1 MKKILC
7 CLLTVA
13 ILLSLSTT
21 AFAAD
26 SQIAEDGL
34 SSTSTINYVVDDS
47 YIIIIPE
54 SINANYEYTFTADMM
69 RISDNHQ
76 VNVYCTELKD
86 GGYITLTNDSGETV
100 DFTFNNM
107 QGANCVAA
115 FTKGQTTSSFSIFG
129 GVVNDFDKS
138 AGSYTGTATFTVR
151 LVSVG
156 DYNSY

>member
-1 MKKILC
+1 MKKIFS
-7 CLLTVA
+7 CLFTVA
-13 ILLSLSTT
+13 MLLSFSIT

-26 SQIAEDGL
+26 SQIAEDGM
-34 SSTSTINYVVDDS
+34 SSTSTINYTVDDF

-54 SINANYEYTFTADMM
+54 SIDANYEYTFTADMM
-69 RISDNHQ
+69 RISDDHQ

-86 GGYITLTNDSGETV
+86 GGYITLANDYGETV
-100 DFTFNNM
+100 DFTFSNM

-115 FTKGQTTSSFSIFG
+115 FTKGQTTSSFSVSG
-129 GVVNDFDKS
+129 GVVNDFNKS
-138 AGSYTGTATFTVR
+138 AGNYTGTATFTVR